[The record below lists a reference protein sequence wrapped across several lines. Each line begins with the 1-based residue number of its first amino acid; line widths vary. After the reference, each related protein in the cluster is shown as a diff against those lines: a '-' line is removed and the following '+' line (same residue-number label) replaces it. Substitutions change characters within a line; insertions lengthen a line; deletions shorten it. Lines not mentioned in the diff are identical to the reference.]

1 MTKESRRAENKMPLH
16 WYSEGETPITIHRSS
31 GDAVDATFVGVKAGS
46 PSANHGQM
54 DIGSFVLDA
63 DGVRWWHD
71 LGAEGYHGIE
81 SRGMNLW
88 DRGQDSDRWKI
99 FRQSN
104 AGHNTLL
111 IDGQLQRAAAHGHVV
126 DFSDR
131 PEFPH
136 TVVDMSPVYKGQAES
151 VRRGIALLP
160 SCEVLIQDE
169 IKGKPGS
176 RIRWGMI
183 TRSTPKK
190 SGAGELLLRERNRKL
205 TLRLLTM
212 PEASWQV
219 IDISKPQN
227 EWDSPNRGTSIVAFE
242 TTIPESGSI
251 TLAVLA
257 TPGSCRKSGKGTE
270 LVVPLDSWKKQ
281 P

>member
-1 MTKESRRAENKMPLH
+1 
-16 WYSEGETPITIHRSS
+16 
-31 GDAVDATFVGVKAGS
+31 
-46 PSANHGQM
+46 M

-63 DGVRWWHD
+63 DGVRWAHD

-88 DRGQDSDRWKI
+88 NRGQDSDRWKI

-104 AGHNTLL
+104 SGHNTLQ
-111 IDGQLQRAAAHGHVV
+111 IDGQLQRAAAHGQIVA
-126 DFSDR
+126 FSDS

-136 TVVDMSPVYKGQAES
+136 TIIDMSPVYEGQAES

-160 SCEVLIQDE
+160 SREVLIQDE

-176 RIRWGMI
+176 SVRWGMI
-183 TRSTPKK
+183 TRGTPKK
-190 SGAGELLLRERNRKL
+190 SGAAEMLLRERNREL
-205 TLRLLTM
+205 TLHLLTTTDD
-212 PEASWQV
+212 SWQV
-219 IDISKPQN
+219 IDASKPQN
-227 EWDSPNRGTSIVAFE
+227 EWDSPNRGTSIVAFK

-257 TPGSCRKSGKGTE
+257 TPGSCRKSVKE
-270 LVVPLDSWKKQ
+270 SEQLLPLESWNKKAE
-281 P
+281 